1 MTVIPDKLLS
11 FPIPEVRQKVT
22 PHAAAF
28 YALSVGLGQDPLDP
42 NQLEF
47 TNPSLGMRVMPS
59 MALVL
64 GYPGFWIGDADT
76 GIDAARVLHREQRV
90 EIFQRIPIPGEII
103 SRTVVTDL
111 IDRGQGKG
119 SLLYS
124 KRSIS
129 DAFTGVPLA
138 RIEQAHLLKGD
149 DGFGSSSDRPAS
161 SRVEYDGDP
170 WKTVDMVTRPEQ
182 ALYYRLNGDMN
193 PLHSNP
199 EFAASAGFNRP
210 ILHGMCTFGFACH
223 AVLKEILN
231 YDSTRLKVLS
241 MNFSSPVFPGDTL
254 RTEFW
259 RNGTFRMLAT
269 ERNKVVIT
277 DGKYETF

>member
-42 NQLEF
+42 NQLKF

-59 MALVL
+59 LALVL

-76 GIDAARVLHREQRV
+76 GVNAARVLHREQRV
-90 EIFQRIPIPGEII
+90 EIFHQIPIPGEII

-124 KRSIS
+124 ERSIS

-138 RIEQAHLLKGD
+138 RIEQ
-149 DGFGSSSDRPAS
+149 
-161 SRVEYDGDP
+161 
-170 WKTVDMVTRPEQ
+170 
-182 ALYYRLNGDMN
+182 
-193 PLHSNP
+193 
-199 EFAASAGFNRP
+199 
-210 ILHGMCTFGFACH
+210 
-223 AVLKEILN
+223 
-231 YDSTRLKVLS
+231 
-241 MNFSSPVFPGDTL
+241 
-254 RTEFW
+254 
-259 RNGTFRMLAT
+259 
-269 ERNKVVIT
+269 
-277 DGKYETF
+277 